1 MGKRQKC
8 GSGFEWLREMG
19 GCCEIKEEKGAE
31 KGAKREE
38 EEMEKRHKCGSGCP
52 ALGIPRSR
60 TSTSTLAAGLGSG
73 RRNGRT
79 GAPFRSPKAAARLR
93 HPTPLGTHRRAAA
106 AAAAAGTRR
115 PAAARSRSPW
125 CGASR
130 TATAPCAQR
139 SAPRSVPAAA
149 HRPRP
154 RLPLRCCWGGGRSS
168 SREKGREGF
177 FVLFCFLQ
185 KKLFIELF

>member
-1 MGKRQKC
+1 
-8 GSGFEWLREMG
+8 
-19 GCCEIKEEKGAE
+19 
-31 KGAKREE
+31 
-38 EEMEKRHKCGSGCP
+38 MEKRHKCGSGCP

-154 RLPLRCCWGGGRSS
+154 RRPASPCAAAGGGSERHIASHRIAAAGILVGRCGSAKGSHTAAALCARADPACVCPAVRWGCRFLTGCRS
-168 SREKGREGF
+168 
-177 FVLFCFLQ
+177 VA
-185 KKLFIELF
+185 